1 MIEPTS
7 GQNIR
12 HHEGAG
18 CLASSDVFS
27 LSQRRRLSAVRIL
40 FLLVLAGVCVRLC
53 FLHVASKYKFA
64 EEDVYHIG
72 KAVIQAPRGDIYD
85 RGGRLLATD
94 RETYSLSADPRRILS
109 QNVEAYVLAA
119 RLHLLLGLDE
129 EDVYERLTR
138 RTPNGSP
145 YRFVWIKRWLT
156 SEEVRLL
163 GDPGQLEKEGL
174 SLEREPTRY
183 YPEGQLA
190 AHVLGFVNRE
200 QIGGEGIEALYDS
213 YLQGKQGVR
222 VARKDAKRN
231 LLLSQTLDYEPARK
245 GDNLYLTLDSSLQSS
260 LEKALD
266 EVLVRCEAE
275 RASGVFL
282 DPATGAILAMAN
294 RPAFDP
300 NEYWAWPEENRVNRV
315 MVDVFEPGSSFKIVT
330 AAAALEEQCIT
341 PDDLVDCEGGTYTF
355 FNLRRI
361 RDVHRMGIVP
371 FRECFAESSN
381 IAMIKVANLVGP
393 VSFDEWIRRF
403 GFGEA
408 TGCGYRPE
416 SSGML
421 APRSQWTKLSMVSLP
436 LGQEVAVT
444 ILQLA
449 RAYAAIANGGYLVR
463 PYLVEKIVD
472 ADGKEVF
479 RHEPEPPRRIL
490 HEETAATLRELC
502 HGVVTHG
509 TGVYANIPEYRV
521 GGKTGTAQIARPK
534 NEGGGYYEDRYTAVF
549 AGFAPLAD
557 PRLCGVIVVRSPMRK
572 PYYGGYVCG
581 PVFKKVVRE
590 ALIRMNCPPDP
601 VQVPVKAPAMPV
613 ADADTGAQRLFLQP
627 MEVAEDEQ
635 ETDEFAVAS
644 PFSVTLKTD
653 NSGEPSLPDFRGL
666 TKRQAKERIASLG
679 IQWTSRGSGW
689 VVYQDPPAGTP
700 LYQVSVCRLYFSNT
714 RLGFEHETTGTTVSG
729 KSGTSSDG

>member
-1 MIEPTS
+1 MIEP
-7 GQNIR
+7 IR
-12 HHEGAG
+12 AHDIHCQEGTG
-18 CLASSDVFS
+18 SSAIADAFS
-27 LSQRRRLSAVRIL
+27 LSQRRRLTAVRIL
-40 FLLVLAGVCVRLC
+40 FLLILVGVCVRLC

-72 KAVIQAPRGDIYD
+72 KVMIQAPRGDIFD
-85 RGGRLLATD
+85 SNGRLLATD
-94 RETYSLSADPRRILS
+94 REAYSLSADPERVLR
-109 QNVEAYVLAA
+109 QGVEPHVLAA

-138 RTPNGSP
+138 RTADGSP
-145 YRFVWIKRWLT
+145 YRFVWVKRWLT

-163 GDPGQLEKEGL
+163 GDAAQLAKEGL
-174 SLEREPTRY
+174 RLEREPMRY

-222 VARKDAKRN
+222 VARKDARRN

-245 GDNLYLTLDSSLQSS
+245 GDNLYLTIDSSLQNS

-275 RASGVFL
+275 RASGLFL
-282 DPATGAILAMAN
+282 DPKTGAILAMAN
-294 RPAFDP
+294 RPAFNP

-341 PDDLVDCEGGTYTF
+341 PDDLVNCEGGTYTF

-361 RDVHRMGIVP
+361 KDVHRMGVVP

-381 IAMIKVANLVGP
+381 IAMIKVANMVGP
-393 VSFDEWIRRF
+393 VSFEEWIRRF

-449 RAYAAIANGGYLVR
+449 RAYAAIANGGYLLR
-463 PYLVEKIVD
+463 PYLVDKIVD
-472 ADGKEVF
+472 ADGKMVF
-479 RHEPEPPRRIL
+479 KHEPEPPRRIL

-502 HGVVTHG
+502 HEVVTHG

-557 PRLCGVIVVRSPMRK
+557 PKLCGVIVVRSPMRK

-601 VQVPVKAPAMPV
+601 VQVPVKAPAIPV
-613 ADADTGAQRLFLQP
+613 DDADTGAQRLFLQP
-627 MEVAEDEQ
+627 MDVAEDEQ
-635 ETDEFAVAS
+635 EIDEFVMANPSTVE
-644 PFSVTLKTD
+644 VKTD
-653 NSGEPSLPDFRGL
+653 ISGEPCLPDFRGL
-666 TKRQAKERIASLG
+666 TKHQAKEQIASLG

-700 LYQVSVCRLYFSNT
+700 LYHVSVCRLYFSNM
-714 RLGFEHETTGTTVSG
+714 RLGCEHETAGTTVSG
-729 KSGTSSDG
+729 KSGISSDG